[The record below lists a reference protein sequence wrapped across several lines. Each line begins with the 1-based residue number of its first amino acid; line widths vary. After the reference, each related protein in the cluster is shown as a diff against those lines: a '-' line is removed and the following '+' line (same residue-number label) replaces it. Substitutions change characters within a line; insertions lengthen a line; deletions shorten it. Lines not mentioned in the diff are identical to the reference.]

1 MPALQDIESLAM
13 HLEQSE
19 RALLAEH
26 LIASLDTDIDEC
38 AEQLW
43 MKEAESRYISYEQ
56 GEVSSS
62 PADEVLERARN
73 SLK

>member
-26 LIASLDTDIDEC
+26 LIASLDTDTDEC